1 MAVLKVTV
9 VLLLV
14 VLSLSLCK
22 VQNMDLK
29 TAASFGENEVKVRDK
44 RGIDALSLIGLIVTV
59 GATIQAG
66 ICSFAP
72 ICSKDEITPRLKKID
87 KKLEAIHNDVKSIK
101 KDVEDIWNEWKGTA
115 GLYVSLSERLVYI
128 RDLE

>member
-1 MAVLKVTV
+1 MHDPMAVLKVTL
-9 VLLLV
+9 VLLLL

-22 VQNMDLK
+22 AQNMDLK

-44 RGIDALSLIGLIVTV
+44 TAIDALSLISLIVTV

-72 ICSKDEITPRLKKID
+72 IYSKDEITPD
-87 KKLEAIHNDVKSIK
+87 
-101 KDVEDIWNEWKGTA
+101 
-115 GLYVSLSERLVYI
+115 
-128 RDLE
+128 